1 MALDQFTPEIK
12 QLIEVAVIV
21 LIPIIPA
28 LILYSVLP
36 SRATVSGPFKGL
48 NIRLQGAFGGY
59 FVLVLVVVAVVVEG
73 RLSEERR
80 LSANLYPKYETWTIE
95 GYVKF
100 PRALEE
106 QSLYSLDILLAPKPG
121 KRVGTLIEAHRQKF
135 KVDLP
140 VRRTGPEDGS
150 YEVPFNL
157 VIFDHPDFQSTHLN
171 LDPEFAERKRR
182 VDEEGKRIIVT
193 DPIELKAKS
202 AMPEGREEVEAT
214 AQ

>member
-1 MALDQFTPEIK
+1 MDQFNPQIA
-12 QLIEVAVIV
+12 QLIDIAVIV
-21 LIPIIPA
+21 LIPMIPA
-28 LILYSVLP
+28 LILYVVLP

-59 FVLVLVVVAVVVEG
+59 FVLVLVVVGVVMEQ
-73 RLSEERR
+73 RLSDDPWPR
-80 LSANLYPKYETWTIE
+80 YETWTIE

-121 KRVGTLIEAHRQKF
+121 KRIGTLIEAHRQKF
-135 KVDLP
+135 TVDLP
-140 VRRTGPEDGS
+140 VRRTGPNPES

-171 LDPEFAERKRR
+171 LDPEFAERKRT
-182 VDEEGKRIIVT
+182 VDIEGKRIIVT

-202 AMPEGREEVEAT
+202 AIPEGREEVEAT